1 MSNKFGTMMNYV
13 TYPMTL
19 KEEIKAEDSESSG
32 EVNSSTTNK
41 IWTTLN
47 SVGDV
52 RILHMHLAGV
62 TESVPITINH
72 LPPSS
77 KLEYYFKFE
86 KEALGNEFKYKVLIQ
101 KGKVAAIIQNI
112 DNERIESLPFNEIR
126 VRPQNL
132 MQASI
137 PQKYDK
143 PIVVKLLPTSALY
156 WYDDYA
162 F

>member
-1 MSNKFGTMMNYV
+1 MNYV
-13 TYPMTL
+13 SYPMTL
-19 KEEIKAEDSESSG
+19 KEESKEELKTLDSEAKG
-32 EVNSSTTNK
+32 ELSSSTTNE

-62 TESVPITINH
+62 SESVPIAINH

-77 KLEYYFKFE
+77 KLEYYFKFD
-86 KEALGNEFKYKVLIQ
+86 KEAFGNEFKYKILIQ

-112 DNERIESLPFNEIR
+112 DNKRVETLQFNEIR

-137 PQKYDK
+137 PQKYAK

-156 WYDDYA
+156 WYDDC
-162 F
+162 